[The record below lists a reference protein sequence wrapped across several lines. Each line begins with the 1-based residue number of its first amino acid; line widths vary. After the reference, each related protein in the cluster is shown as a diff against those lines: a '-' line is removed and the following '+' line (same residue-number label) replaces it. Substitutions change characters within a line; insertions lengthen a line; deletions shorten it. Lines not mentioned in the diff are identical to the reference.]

1 MAKLTYEQAL
11 AKLYTKAE
19 TDLIKTIRR
28 KTAYG
33 NATAYE
39 RSLLRQ
45 VDEQIKALQKSSDTL
60 VQKLIISNYKKGL
73 DRLVSDLS
81 ADNTAPRAYSLM
93 SRLNSNQINIIV
105 DNLTQQLNMAAATVG
120 RRCDDMIRQVTLEAM
135 AKKLTQGKT
144 IREMQKELEKRLENQ
159 NITSVTYSN
168 GAEHNIKDYASMAVR
183 TATAKTQNTAQLVQG
198 KEWGYDLVRMTSH
211 YPTCEVCA
219 MYQGRVYAVTK
230 EAANGKYKDKDGNP
244 LRFSYLYDTVL
255 TEGYDT
261 VHPNCRHRFSIF
273 PPKAYTLDEL
283 AEFSR
288 QSIQPFADT
297 RSDAERKAYAKEQA
311 VKRKRNASRR
321 QYEKIKSC
329 FPNDAPKTFA
339 AWQKMKSANSQ
350 KYKDLL
356 EDYRTLIKAVA
367 NSNDNGIIKSIDVD
381 DYELFTYGKNIAPEV
396 NDIILS
402 TMKECE
408 KDGKFVISEISTEVL
423 PTSSGTPV
431 LQIEPTANGLLKL
444 NINADFLSGKSLQDI
459 NNIFIKSQNTVVNS
473 LKEAIIHESGH
484 AISIKGKTLGEITDM
499 YGELAKIHYSGIS
512 DIAFNDGAEC
522 LAELEVLRTRKTI
535 VPKKLADFYKKY
547 MGREYL

>member
-1 MAKLTYEQAL
+1 M
-11 AKLYTKAE
+11 KA
-19 TDLIKTIRR
+19 IKTIRR
-28 KTAYG
+28 KTAHG
-33 NATAYE
+33 NATSYE

-45 VDEQIKALQKSSDTL
+45 VDEQIKALQKSSDRL

-168 GAEHNIKDYASMAVR
+168 GAEHNIKDYTAMAVR
-183 TATAKTQNTAQLVQG
+183 TATAETQNTAQLVQG

-273 PPKAYTLDEL
+273 SPRAYTLDEL

-288 QSIQPFADT
+288 QSTQPFADT

-311 VKRKRNASRR
+311 IKRKRNASRR

-339 AWQKMKSANSQ
+339 AWQRMKSANS
-350 KYKDLL
+350 
-356 EDYRTLIKAVA
+356 RFA
-367 NSNDNGIIKSIDVD
+367 
-381 DYELFTYGKNIAPEV
+381 
-396 NDIILS
+396 
-402 TMKECE
+402 
-408 KDGKFVISEISTEVL
+408 
-423 PTSSGTPV
+423 
-431 LQIEPTANGLLKL
+431 
-444 NINADFLSGKSLQDI
+444 
-459 NNIFIKSQNTVVNS
+459 
-473 LKEAIIHESGH
+473 
-484 AISIKGKTLGEITDM
+484 
-499 YGELAKIHYSGIS
+499 
-512 DIAFNDGAEC
+512 
-522 LAELEVLRTRKTI
+522 
-535 VPKKLADFYKKY
+535 
-547 MGREYL
+547 